1 MSHKSK
7 LAYIAVLSLIAL
19 AAASLVD
26 IATPRA
32 AFAAYTPECP
42 NEKCN
47 GTSGCTFN
55 TGTTCQPIAGGCMTT
70 FCIPGGGS

>member
-1 MSHKSK
+1 MSHNSK

-19 AAASLVD
+19 AAASLGE

-32 AFAAYTPECP
+32 AGVAYTLECP

-47 GTSGCTFN
+47 GTSGCAFN
-55 TGTTCQPIAGGCMTT
+55 TVTT
-70 FCIPGGGS
+70 